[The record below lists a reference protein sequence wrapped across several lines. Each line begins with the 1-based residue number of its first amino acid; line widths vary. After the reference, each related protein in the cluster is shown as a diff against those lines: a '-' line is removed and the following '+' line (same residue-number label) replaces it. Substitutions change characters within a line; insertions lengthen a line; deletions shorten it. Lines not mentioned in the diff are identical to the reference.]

1 MKILNPQNKTLSIV
15 VFSMTLALSSGA
27 VLAEDPYA
35 SLDSDRNGPSSQP
48 EYNSYMED
56 DTRRYEG
63 WDQNQD
69 RRMDENEWIDAYPGD
84 RGEYNS
90 WDRTQGGHLDNN

>member
-1 MKILNPQNKTLSIV
+1 MKILNPHNNTLNIV

-35 SLDSDRNGPSSQP
+35 SLDSYRDGPSSQP

-69 RRMDENEWIDAYPGD
+69 RRMDENEWIDPYPGD

-90 WDRTQGGHLDNN
+90 WDRIEDNYHDNE